1 MVVSTL
7 AGITVIVLFVI
18 YAVWVL
24 VISGQVPGDIGGN
37 PVSPRG
43 VLLGLIFLV
52 SLAGLA
58 YLFTCR
64 DRNGIFAAPTV
75 AVTLLILS
83 YGMVAGYILFW
94 VIGLA
99 SEAGSFPAAVRGIAP
114 MVPLLTVTLTLLLC
128 VVARTTTGRRHK
140 AAKNWLYL
148 APPSFFLVCTSLG
161 VLGRLAS

>member
-7 AGITVIVLFVI
+7 AGITVMVLFVI

-24 VISGQVPGDIGGN
+24 VISGQIPGDIGGS
-37 PVSPRG
+37 PVSPGG
-43 VLLGLIFLV
+43 VLLGLVFLV

-64 DRNGIFAAPTV
+64 DRNGVFAAATV

-83 YGMVAGYILFW
+83 YAVAAGYVLLW

-99 SEAGSFPAAVRGIAP
+99 SEAASFSATLRGIAP
-114 MVPLLTVTLTLLLC
+114 MVPLLTLTLTLLLC
-128 VVARTTTGRRHK
+128 VVARTTTERRH
-140 AAKNWLYL
+140 AVAKNWLYL
-148 APPSFFLVCTSLG
+148 APPSFFLICTSLT
-161 VLGRLAS
+161 VLERLAN